1 MSNATY
7 YKWKSKYGGMEASD
21 IERIKG
27 LEVENRKLEQKFAD
41 LNLENMALKDVIEK
55 TLRPVQR
62 EQFVTHM
69 ISEFEMSV
77 RKACAALGVSRS
89 YYAYKARP
97 QDDSAV
103 IAALTKL
110 AEKEP
115 TWGFSKLFYRASQS
129 GYPLES

>member
-1 MSNATY
+1 MDGTVKNVCREHGVSNATY

-77 RKACAALGVSRS
+77 RKACAGSRRQPELLRIQGAS
-89 YYAYKARP
+89 AR
-97 QDDSAV
+97 
-103 IAALTKL
+103 
-110 AEKEP
+110 
-115 TWGFSKLFYRASQS
+115 
-129 GYPLES
+129 